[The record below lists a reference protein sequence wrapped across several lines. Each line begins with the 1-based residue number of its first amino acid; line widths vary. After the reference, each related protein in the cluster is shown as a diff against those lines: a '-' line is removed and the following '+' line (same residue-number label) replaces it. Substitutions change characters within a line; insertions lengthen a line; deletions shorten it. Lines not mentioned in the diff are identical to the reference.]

1 MKPTPRMN
9 DRNLISL
16 MTFLLLGLGISA
28 QKVDSLELH
37 KVDSNYL
44 EDQFYVGLGYN
55 ALRDKPDLFSQR
67 NLSFNLQLGFIKDI
81 PLNAARNV
89 GLGIGM
95 GYAVNSYYSNMI
107 ATQGGSGTTYALV
120 EESEFRRSKL
130 ETHSLEFP
138 LELRWRTSNATDYRF
153 WRIYGGAKLGYVFSG
168 RSRLVL
174 EGDRQGFSNGDI
186 DPLQYGLILN
196 VGYHTWNLHFYYGLN
211 PLLEEGAQLDSGES
225 LDLKVLRIGVIFYI
239 L

>member
-1 MKPTPRMN
+1 M
-9 DRNLISL
+9 LSL
-16 MTFLLLGLGISA
+16 LAFLLLGAPVTA
-28 QKVDSLELH
+28 QEVDSLDLQR
-37 KVDSNYL
+37 VDTQYL

-67 NLSFNLQLGFIKDI
+67 NLSYSLQLGFIKDI
-81 PLNAARNV
+81 PLNADRNF
-89 GLGIGM
+89 GLGIGF
-95 GYAVNSYYSNMI
+95 GYAVNSYYSNMV

-120 EESEFRRSKL
+120 EESEFKRSKL

-138 LELRWRTSNATDYRF
+138 LELRWRTSNATEYRF

-174 EGDRQGFSNGDI
+174 DGDRQGFANDDI

-211 PLLEEGAQLDSGES
+211 PLLKDGAQLDSGES